1 MFDTATKNRIALT
14 EQIESVGYNVEQH
27 SIADKAV
34 LTLRTNSSIAGAIVA
49 VNSQLLHDTSLE
61 FLHLLD
67 QAQDRLVDIPI
78 ALIPSKEDS
87 QVIESS
93 CKQSRSRNGDDVIH
107 LKRGISPALTK
118 ARTSNHVRVELR
130 NPADVSDDLTN
141 INVENFIV
149 RYEEMTQREIKAS
162 AAYSQAN
169 QYDFNH
175 KKQYLK
181 MLEMRKYSSGHRAL
195 NKFVE
200 RPRELKKQCFLNWK
214 SKMLEGRALKAT
226 NGHPQPH
233 SSTQAQGA
241 TKKAGGMVRGRKQ
254 ALFKRLKIKAKNV
267 SAAKRIWQRSIAS
280 NITHDRLI
288 KRTILPTWLPLQMR
302 RLYLAPDTT
311 TRDLHRAIKIFNR
324 MVLRRSEV
332 WPRACRAMAF
342 CLVSDHFLLLVAIEC
357 ANNYVW

>member
-1 MFDTATKNRIALT
+1 
-14 EQIESVGYNVEQH
+14 
-27 SIADKAV
+27 
-34 LTLRTNSSIAGAIVA
+34 
-49 VNSQLLHDTSLE
+49 
-61 FLHLLD
+61 
-67 QAQDRLVDIPI
+67 
-78 ALIPSKEDS
+78 
-87 QVIESS
+87 
-93 CKQSRSRNGDDVIH
+93 
-107 LKRGISPALTK
+107 
-118 ARTSNHVRVELR
+118 
-130 NPADVSDDLTN
+130 
-141 INVENFIV
+141 
-149 RYEEMTQREIKAS
+149 
-162 AAYSQAN
+162 
-169 QYDFNH
+169 
-175 KKQYLK
+175 
-181 MLEMRKYSSGHRAL
+181 MRKYSSGHRAL

-342 CLVSDHFLLLVAIEC
+342 CLVSDHFLLLVSIEC